1 MIVGKAQKIIK
12 IKDSK
17 RFDTGCYA
25 RLSVVSKK
33 IMIMMDL
40 NKS

>member
-17 RFDTGCYA
+17 RFDTGCHA
-25 RLSVVSKK
+25 RLSVSKK
-33 IMIMMDL
+33 NNDNDEI
-40 NKS
+40 K

>member
-17 RFDTGCYA
+17 RFDTGCHA
-25 RLSVVSKK
+25 RLSVSKK
-33 IMIMMDL
+33 IMIMMNS